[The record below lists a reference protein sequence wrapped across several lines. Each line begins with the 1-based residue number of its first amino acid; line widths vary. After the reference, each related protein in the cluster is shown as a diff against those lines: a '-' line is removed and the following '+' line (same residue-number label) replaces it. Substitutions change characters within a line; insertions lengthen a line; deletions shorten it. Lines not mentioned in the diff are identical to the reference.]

1 MKVVFAGTPEI
12 AVPALKA
19 IAQVHNLVAVLTN
32 PPAETGRGRKVCC
45 SPVETEAVKT
55 ADPGVSPVILSPEKI
70 TDETI
75 DSLKNLNPD
84 ILVCFAYGKIFPKKL
99 LDIFPKG
106 GINFHPSLLPLFRGC
121 APIPFAIISGE
132 TETGFTV
139 QTLGEK
145 MDSGCI
151 ILQEKIP
158 LPDNITAGELEK
170 QASLAAPEMLL
181 KALALIEEGKANP
194 VQQEESRATYCK
206 KIKKEDCLI
215 DWNKDAR
222 EISCKIRGL
231 SPKPGCY
238 TFYEAPKSGE
248 SILYILNCSAIQDAK
263 LEEDSKGL
271 EIGTVVGY
279 DKKRGIFVKCGK
291 DFAALTI
298 LQKPTKKPLDW
309 KSFINGERDFIHKV
323 LGKKPET
330 KNDI

>member
-19 IAQVHNLVAVLTN
+19 IAPVHDLVAVLTN
-32 PPAETGRGRKVCC
+32 PPAESGRGRKLCC
-45 SPVETEAVKT
+45 SPVEAEARNLQSQGKI
-55 ADPGVSPVILSPEKI
+55 PVILSPEKI
-70 TDETI
+70 TDSIVE
-75 DSLKNLNPD
+75 SLKELKPD

-99 LDIFPKG
+99 LEIFPKG

-121 APIPFAIISGE
+121 APIPFAIMSGK

-145 MDSGCI
+145 MDCGDI
-151 ILQEKIP
+151 ILQKTIP
-158 LPDNITAGELEK
+158 LGEDITAGILENK
-170 QASLAAPEMLL
+170 ASLAAPEMLL
-181 KALALIEEGKANP
+181 DALSLIEKGEARLVK
-194 VQQEESRATYCK
+194 QEDEKATYCK

-215 DWNKDAR
+215 DWSKNAR

-238 TFYEAPKSGE
+238 TTYATDKNPVN
-248 SILYILNCSAIQDAK
+248 ILYILNCCIF
-263 LEEDSKGL
+263 EDSIQEEACKGL

-279 DKKRGIFVKCGK
+279 DKGRGILVKCGEG
-291 DFAALTI
+291 FVSLTV

-309 KSFINGERDFIHKV
+309 KSFMNGERDFLYKV
-323 LGKKPET
+323 LGKKPE
-330 KNDI
+330 